1 VVKQKDDFSFREP
14 VGLCLGQAPLID
26 PTLFIGRKLEMD
38 KMKKFLK
45 LESQSQDHQQRR
57 LVLGGTGG
65 IGKTQLAISYAKYHH
80 KDHTSVFWLDATS
93 ETSLKDS
100 FRQMAEVIFD
110 VQDPQGFDIEQIL
123 GKIRRWLSDK
133 KNRDWLLI
141 FDNYDDPDQFK
152 IENYFPFASHGAIII
167 TTRRPNRVA
176 GERMR
181 IEPLKQI
188 DESIR
193 VLATRSERQDAE
205 TGQSSKDSNIN

>member
-1 VVKQKDDFSFREP
+1 
-14 VGLCLGQAPLID
+14 
-26 PTLFIGRKLEMD
+26 
-38 KMKKFLK
+38 
-45 LESQSQDHQQRR
+45 
-57 LVLGGTGG
+57 
-65 IGKTQLAISYAKYHH
+65 
-80 KDHTSVFWLDATS
+80 
-93 ETSLKDS
+93 
-100 FRQMAEVIFD
+100 
-110 VQDPQGFDIEQIL
+110 
-123 GKIRRWLSDK
+123 
-133 KNRDWLLI
+133 LI